1 MMMYIYFWDLQF
13 KESRGERWSILYKVL
28 WISSDFMLK
37 FGKSKYGYE
46 YLFLRFKIWSLKKI
60 GSEEGKSIS
69 CKVFVFSDLMVV

>member
-1 MMMYIYFWDLQF
+1 MYIYFWDLQF

-46 YLFLRFKIWSLKKI
+46 YLFLRFKIWSLKRI
-60 GSEEGKSIS
+60 GNEGERSIKF
-69 CKVFVFSDLMVV
+69 CECFVI